1 MFVLLLQFEVART
14 VQGDP
19 HSSLRPRP
27 RRYLIGRVD
36 DGMLYPADIDGGHR
50 SFSRYHAAL
59 QHGSDGSIHL
69 YELGSRHGTSI
80 NGQRVTPSE
89 FVPLIEGDVVRFAK
103 SHLTYTVSGGGFE
116 AAEAKPASTNNEDEA
131 AAASAGAAVERA
143 DDETPQVPPAEEEE
157 GALAAPAKQPAAMEQ
172 ETSKSTESTT
182 AVDSDPNSLGPGG
195 GGPSK
200 TSGAISRIKLPPL
213 SLPPLENK

>member
-1 MFVLLLQFEVART
+1 
-14 VQGDP
+14 
-19 HSSLRPRP
+19 
-27 RRYLIGRVD
+27 
-36 DGMLYPADIDGGHR
+36 MLYPADIDGGHR

-157 GALAAPAKQPAAMEQ
+157 EGALAAPAKQPAAMEQ